1 MIGKL
6 FRIFQKIT
14 RPLLAKNEKS
24 KLFKILTWWRK
35 TEFTI
40 VISVRK
46 YIRNIYRMLRSRF
59 AVTQCYLITH
69 TFNWISKE
77 LYCLII
83 FMNKHCLLSSWQ
95 MWFIKLIRIGLSA
108 LSARSLNLL
117 KQVATLSNQT
127 NKKEEKVFD
136 A

>member
-1 MIGKL
+1 
-6 FRIFQKIT
+6 
-14 RPLLAKNEKS
+14 
-24 KLFKILTWWRK
+24 
-35 TEFTI
+35 
-40 VISVRK
+40 
-46 YIRNIYRMLRSRF
+46 
-59 AVTQCYLITH
+59 
-69 TFNWISKE
+69 
-77 LYCLII
+77 
-83 FMNKHCLLSSWQ
+83 